1 MKNTL
6 GGIAQLGECL
16 TGSQEVTGSSP
27 VISTIVLGSDNGFGQ
42 PLSEFFFLPEP
53 SVFGSGL
60 YFGHYADF
68 SLSDSISPAIRLA
81 AFALAFLT
89 AWV

>member
-1 MKNTL
+1 MKNSL

-27 VISTIVLGSDNGFGQ
+27 VISTIIVCSENGFGQ
-42 PLSEFFFLPEP
+42 PFLEFFFLPEP
-53 SVFGSGL
+53 LFFGSGH

-68 SLSDSISPAIRLA
+68 SLSDSISPAIRFA